1 MLKYRR
7 FKLNILATLL
17 GIFILITF
25 LQVGVS
31 GGAVYAAAETTNY
44 DNTDVMADLKSM
56 TIGDNK
62 FDAAN
67 YPANSEGSPQILA
80 FIEYCYSYYADS
92 QDNYPL

>member
-31 GGAVYAAAETTNY
+31 GGAVYAAAETTNS
-44 DNTDVMADLKSM
+44 DNTDVMAD
-56 TIGDNK
+56 
-62 FDAAN
+62 
-67 YPANSEGSPQILA
+67 PEGSPIDVQP
-80 FIEYCYSYYADS
+80 F
-92 QDNYPL
+92 